1 MMINEQAASWH
12 QGELTIQKRVG
23 TDKRMADVGPRF
35 IRDFMPE
42 QHRDFFANLSMIF
55 IGYTDRYSQSRA
67 SVLFGEPGFIQSPS
81 ETSLVINTQ
90 NTMGDFIHKELEV
103 GDKVGL
109 VGVEFDTKR
118 RNRLN
123 AVVVDISQK
132 NITINVL
139 QSFGNCP
146 KYIQDKTFK
155 TNYAYGEFSTT
166 TRSVLD
172 ATDKQ
177 LIAQA
182 DTFFIASC
190 FDDGEALCNR
200 GVDMSHR
207 GGEAGFV
214 KINDKGQLLVE
225 DYYGNGFFNTMGNLL
240 HNPIASL
247 LFFDWQNG
255 HLLQLTVSS
264 EILWDDNDKTDSNEK
279 TNTERTLRFTPLKVD
294 ILHNGLAYLQ
304 KNVPA

>member
-1 MMINEQAASWH
+1 MNNEQTPSWH

-42 QHRDFFANLSMIF
+42 QHRDYFTNLSMIF

-67 SVLFGEPGFIQSPS
+67 SVLFGEPGFIHSPS
-81 ETSLVINTQ
+81 DTSLVINTQ
-90 NTMGDFIHKELEV
+90 NTMGDFIHQQLKV
-103 GDKVGL
+103 GDKIGL

-123 AVVVDISQK
+123 AIVADISQK

-155 TNYAYGEFSTT
+155 TNVAYGAFSTT

-182 DTFFIASC
+182 DTFFIASS
-190 FDDGEALCNR
+190 FDDGEVQRNR

-214 KINDKGQLLVE
+214 KMNAKGQLLVE

-255 HLLQLTVSS
+255 HILQLTVSS
-264 EILWDDNDKTDSNEK
+264 EILWDDKEQTDPTE
-279 TNTERTLRFTPLKVD
+279 NTKAERTLRFTPLKVD
-294 ILHNGLAYLQ
+294 FINNGLAYLQ
-304 KNVPA
+304 T

>member
-1 MMINEQAASWH
+1 MNNEQVPSWH

-23 TDKRMADVGPRF
+23 TDKRMADIGPRF
-35 IRDFMPE
+35 IRDAMPE
-42 QHRDFFANLSMIF
+42 QHRDYFANLSMIF
-55 IGYTDRYSQSRA
+55 IGYTDRYSHARA
-67 SVLFGEPGFIQSPS
+67 SVLFGEPGFIYSPS
-81 ETSLVINTQ
+81 DTSLVINTQ
-90 NTMGDFIHKELEV
+90 NTMGDFIHQQLTV
-103 GDKVGL
+103 GDRIGL

-123 AVVVDISQK
+123 AIVADIGQK
-132 NITINVL
+132 NITITVL

-146 KYIQDKTFK
+146 KYIQDKTLK
-155 TNYAYGEFSTT
+155 TNPTYGAFSTS

-182 DTFFIASC
+182 DTFFIASR
-190 FDDGEALCNR
+190 FDDGEALRNR

-214 KINDKGQLLVE
+214 KMNEKGQLLVE
-225 DYYGNGFFNTMGNLL
+225 DYYGNGFFNTLGNLL
-240 HNPIASL
+240 HNPMASL
-247 LFFDWQNG
+247 LFFDWHNG

-264 EILWDDNDKTDSNEK
+264 EILWDDNEQTDPNEK
-279 TNTERTLRFTPLKVD
+279 TSAERTLRFTPLSVD

-304 KNVPA
+304 SD

>member
-1 MMINEQAASWH
+1 MNNEQTPSWH
-12 QGELTIQKRVG
+12 EGELTIQKRVG
-23 TDKRMADVGPRF
+23 TAERMAQIGPKF
-35 IRDFMPE
+35 IREFMPE
-42 QHRDFFANLSMIF
+42 QHREYFQNLCMLF
-55 IGYTDRYSQSRA
+55 IGFTDHYSQPRA
-67 SVLFGEPGFIQSPS
+67 SVLFGDPGFIESPT
-81 ETSLVINTQ
+81 ETTLVINTQ
-90 NTMGDFIHKELEV
+90 NSMGDFIHQQLKV
-103 GDKVGL
+103 GDKIGL

-123 AVVVDISQK
+123 AIVTDISQK

-155 TNYAYGEFSTT
+155 THHAYGAFSTS
-166 TRSVLD
+166 TRSALD

-177 LIAQA
+177 LIVQA
-182 DTFFIASC
+182 DTFFIASS
-190 FDDGEALCNR
+190 FDDGEALRNR

-214 KINDKGQLLVE
+214 KMNAKEQLLVE

-255 HLLQLTVSS
+255 HILQLTVSS
-264 EILWDDNDKTDSNEK
+264 EILWDDKEQTDPTE
-279 TNTERTLRFTPLKVD
+279 NTKAERTLRFTPLKVD
-294 ILHNGLAYLQ
+294 FINNGLAYLQ
-304 KNVPA
+304 T